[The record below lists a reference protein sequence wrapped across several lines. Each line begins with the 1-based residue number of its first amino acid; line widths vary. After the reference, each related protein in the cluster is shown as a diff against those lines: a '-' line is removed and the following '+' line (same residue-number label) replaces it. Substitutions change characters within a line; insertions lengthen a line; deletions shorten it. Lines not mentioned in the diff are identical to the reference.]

1 MKRGGG
7 NTLIIAAI
15 WRDRRVRRELTIYT
29 IARLPSG
36 TLLLSLL
43 LYAQRELG
51 SFGDVG
57 AIIALYSVS
66 VACAAPVAGRLAD
79 RHGPRR
85 VLRTSALI
93 HLVGIVIL
101 IRTGDIA
108 GLCLGAIIAGVGLP
122 TTAACVR
129 ARWRELPE
137 DIRVA
142 VFAVDGIILEAV
154 QVVGPLLVGALSAL
168 TSPTVAI
175 TASGLCAAGAATTA
189 SLFLA
194 ARPSGP
200 PPARH
205 WLGPLRVRSITVLLG
220 TLALVTAA
228 LAIVEVSVVAYAA
241 HRETPSLSGILFA
254 VMAAGSVVGGLIFA
268 TWGTRYG
275 AARALL
281 ILTLATAVLFV
292 LLLPSAGLGYL
303 VAVLFVSNIPI
314 SAVFASIFTLLG
326 EASPPGQSAE
336 TFTWVSSAN
345 FAAISVG
352 SAVGGW
358 LLSATTQQCAF
369 AAAVVLLAVAATLAL
384 ALLRAAVPA
393 AEGAEIAE
401 ATEGAQPN

>member
-1 MKRGGG
+1 M
-7 NTLIIAAI
+7 IAAI
-15 WRDRRVRRELTIYT
+15 WRDRRVRRELGIYT

-43 LYAQRELG
+43 LYGQRQLG

-93 HLVGIVIL
+93 HLVGVLIL
-101 IRTGDIA
+101 IRTADVG
-108 GLCLGAIIAGVGLP
+108 GLCLGAVIAGVGLP

-137 DIRVA
+137 DLRVA

-154 QVVGPLLVGALSAL
+154 QVVGPLLVGGLSAL
-168 TSPTVAI
+168 TSPTVSLAG
-175 TASGLCAAGAATTA
+175 SGLCAAGAATVS

-200 PPARH
+200 VPARH
-205 WLGPLRVRSITVLLG
+205 WLGPLRVRAIMLLLG

-241 HRETPSLSGILFA
+241 HQQSPSLSGILFA

-268 TWGTRYG
+268 TRGAHYG

-281 ILTLATAVLFV
+281 VLTLATAVLFL
-292 LLLPSAGLGYL
+292 LLLPSGGLGYL
-303 VAVLFVSNIPI
+303 VVVLFVSNVPI

-352 SAVGGW
+352 AALGGW
-358 LLSATTQQCAF
+358 LLSATTRQCAF
-369 AAAVVLLAVAATLAL
+369 AAAVVLLAAAATLAL
-384 ALLRAAVPA
+384 ALLRTGAPA
-393 AEGAEIAE
+393 AEPAHVAP
-401 ATEGAQPN
+401 PN